1 MQNEKS
7 VAESREAQLLSGP
20 KEKALKESI
29 IHLTATGHLATHKFI
44 REIAEEIRKKCVT
57 SINDEIEL
65 VSYDPIG
72 STWVRSFIKHHP

>member
-20 KEKALKESI
+20 KEKALKEWI
-29 IHLTATGHLATHKFI
+29 ICLTVTGHPVTHEFI
-44 REIAEEIRKKCVT
+44 REMAEEIRKKHVA
-57 SINDEIEL
+57 SINDEMEL